1 MTFAKWVFTI
11 GGLWGVLI
19 IGSLFF
25 LEPMIVSQTG
35 PLSHPDTYYGF
46 AVSTFAMQ
54 IGYLVI
60 GRNPAAYRPFM
71 LIGAPDTRACASQ
84 PFDWSRQCSAPSNW
98 LDCTSLSLLL
108 LPSLPFRKAI
118 EPPKLPMSLLISAPS
133 EMPHP
138 LTS

>member
-25 LEPMIVSQTG
+25 LEPVIASQTG

-71 LIGAPDTRACASQ
+71 LIGAGGKLAYAGVCWALYAQGRIPVTVPALASPD
-84 PFDWSRQCSAPSNW
+84 
-98 LDCTSLSLLL
+98 LLL
-108 LPSLPFRKAI
+108 AALFVAAWFKTKPA
-118 EPPKLPMSLLISAPS
+118 AA
-133 EMPHP
+133 
-138 LTS
+138 

>member
-25 LEPMIVSQTG
+25 LEAYVVSQTG

-46 AVSTFAMQ
+46 AISTFAMQ
-54 IGYLVI
+54 VGYLVI

-71 LIGAPDTRACASQ
+71 LIGAGGKLAYAASCWALYAQGRIPVTVPALASPD
-84 PFDWSRQCSAPSNW
+84 
-98 LDCTSLSLLL
+98 LLL
-108 LPSLPFRKAI
+108 AVLFVVAWVKTKPQVPIK
-118 EPPKLPMSLLISAPS
+118 PQ
-133 EMPHP
+133 
-138 LTS
+138 

>member
-25 LEPMIVSQTG
+25 LEPVVASQTG

-60 GRNPAAYRPFM
+60 GRDPAAYRPFM
-71 LIGAPDTRACASQ
+71 LIGAGGKLAYAAFCWGLYAQGRIPVTVPTLASPD
-84 PFDWSRQCSAPSNW
+84 
-98 LDCTSLSLLL
+98 LLL
-108 LPSLPFRKAI
+108 AALFVVAWFRTRPA
-118 EPPKLPMSLLISAPS
+118 AV
-133 EMPHP
+133 
-138 LTS
+138 